1 MLSFF
6 YRLLSRFK
14 TQDDLAKDMRA
25 TFEEARRDA
34 WAQGWWSYTAFAI
47 REIGG
52 LFGRPAENLWW
63 LRTAGWCLAGLTA
76 GGFVSYLLPARY
88 TSEATLR
95 LVPAM
100 MSPDLLPN
108 DTVDIER
115 LLDSGRA
122 TVLSRNV
129 ITDIVYQFDLYPSSR
144 QRHPMEEI
152 VEEFQKSARIERYG
166 TNLIRVAFTY
176 GDSPSAETDRRLVNK
191 VVQDLVSRVIED
203 NIRERSNMVVETVQ
217 FFQDQLD
224 TVGWSWLKQ
233 SASVKAT
240 PVSDPRYELLEL
252 ARDQKRKEYESV
264 AQKLGIAETLRDL
277 ENRGQ
282 GIKVELLD
290 AATLPQR
297 PDTASSFIWLVGF
310 GCGLAVG
317 LMTALWRAL
326 RGTPP
331 PDFAVPGAAEAA

>member
-34 WAQGWWSYTAFAI
+34 WARGWRGYTAFAI
-47 REIGG
+47 REIVG
-52 LFGRPAENLWW
+52 LLGRPTAKLWW
-63 LRTAGWCLAGLTA
+63 LRTAGWGLAGLAT
-76 GGFVSYLLPARY
+76 GWLVSSFLPVRY

-95 LVPAM
+95 LVPAIV
-100 MSPDLLPN
+100 SQDLLPN

-129 ITDIVYQFDLYPSSR
+129 ITTIVYNFDLYPGGR

-152 VEEFQKSARIERYG
+152 VEEFRKSARIERSG
-166 TNLIRVAFTY
+166 PDIIRVAFTY
-176 GDSPSAETDRRLVNK
+176 GDHPSAETDRRLVNK
-191 VVQDLVSRVIED
+191 VVQDLVSRVIAE
-203 NIRERSNMVVETVQ
+203 NLTQRSNMAVETVG
-217 FFQDQLD
+217 FFQDQVER
-224 TVGWSWLKQ
+224 VGESWLKLG
-233 SASVKAT
+233 ATLKAT
-240 PVSDPRYELLEL
+240 PVSDPRFELLEL

-264 AQKLGIAETLRDL
+264 AQKLGTAEMALR
-277 ENRGQ
+277 GY
-282 GIKVELLD
+282 GITRLKLLD
-290 AATLPQR
+290 AASWPQQ
-297 PDTASSFIWLVGF
+297 PDTARSIIWLAGL

-317 LMTALWRAL
+317 LLTALWRAL

-331 PDFAVPGAAEAA
+331 PDFAVPGTAEAA